1 MLVIIN
7 NNKNNNNNIETYHKN
22 YNNNV
27 IGTRKSGFI
36 YRRSRRVIN

>member
-7 NNKNNNNNIETYHKN
+7 NNKNNNYNIKTYKN